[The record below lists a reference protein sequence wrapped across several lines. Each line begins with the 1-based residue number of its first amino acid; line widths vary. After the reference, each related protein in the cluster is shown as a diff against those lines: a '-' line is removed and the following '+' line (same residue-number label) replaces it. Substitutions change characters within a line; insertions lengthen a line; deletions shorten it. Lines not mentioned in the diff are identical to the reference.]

1 MSMSYARAQT
11 AIGSVCGKF
20 WEARESFR
28 AGMKALKA
36 ANEAFAQ
43 TERKLDEAERNY
55 REWRDA
61 FNGEE
66 MAARSTAPTRGR
78 TEDNDA

>member
-1 MSMSYARAQT
+1 MNYARAQT

-20 WEARESFR
+20 WEAHESLREGRR
-28 AGMKALKA
+28 ALAKAV
-36 ANEAFAQ
+36 EAFAE
-43 TERKLDEAERNY
+43 TERKLNEAERNY

-61 FNGEE
+61 FNAEE